1 MYEVHVRE
9 LCDKTYETCIV
20 LKRLCGPVDYD
31 RLMQCFDVDG
41 TEVRLAFRNND
52 LLCTCTYD
60 HINLDLFIIH
70 VDLHSLLVMQH
81 DLHHGFL
88 SARS

>member
-1 MYEVHVRE
+1 M
-9 LCDKTYETCIV
+9 
-20 LKRLCGPVDYD
+20 LKRLCGPVDND

-81 DLHHGFL
+81 DFVTVSFL
-88 SARS
+88 QDHKHVFPL